1 MTTIHKHTSRRNFLK
16 RASAASTL
24 AGTPFMANL
33 MAMGAASAQQ
43 TSGHKALV
51 CIFLEGGND
60 QSNTILPASGSAY
73 DGYRNG
79 RPTIALASS
88 QMLGLSPAGF
98 SGPSLAMHSSLG
110 AMKPLFDQGR
120 VAVLANVGTLAAPL
134 TLAQWN
140 GSGSAVP
147 LPFQLFS
154 HSDQAGAWQ
163 TGVPDRA
170 SATGWLGRIGDLTAG
185 AFNPGSGVSIAVST
199 AGNNLIQTGN
209 STTQYQITTQ
219 GAVKVGALYP
229 SDAWAPIAAATR
241 KLMTEARTNMLEAE
255 LTKVA
260 SRAVNTESL
269 VTRAL
274 AGVPTNLPFPD
285 TSLGRQL
292 SMVARMI
299 GARGA
304 LSQQR
309 QIFFVKAGGYDAHG
323 NLPGEHAACL
333 KELGDAMA
341 AFYQATV
348 LLGVAGNVTTFTAS
362 DFGRALQSNG
372 RGSDHGW
379 GGHHFIMGDAVLG
392 NRIYGAFPT
401 VALRGPEDAGQG
413 RLLPTTAVDQYAATL
428 ARWFGVA
435 DADMST
441 VLPNIGR
448 FAQRNLGFMG

>member
-1 MTTIHKHTSRRNFLK
+1 MTFIHKHASRRNFLK
-16 RASAASTL
+16 RAGAASAL

-33 MAMGAASAQQ
+33 MAIGGASAQQ
-43 TSGHKALV
+43 SGGHKALV
-51 CIFLEGGND
+51 CIFLDGGND
-60 QSNTILPASGSAY
+60 QSNMVVPASGAAFDAYTSA
-73 DGYRNG
+73 
-79 RPTIALASS
+79 RPTISLPSS
-88 QMLGLSPAGF
+88 QLLGLSPSGF
-98 SGPSLAMHSSLG
+98 SGPPLALHASLG
-110 AMKPLFDQGR
+110 AMKPLVDQGR
-120 VAVLANVGTLAAPL
+120 VAILANVGTLAAPL

-140 GSGSAVP
+140 GGASAIR

-154 HSDQAGAWQ
+154 HADQAGAWQ
-163 TGVPDRA
+163 TGMPDRV

-185 AFNPGSGVSIAVST
+185 AFNAGSGVSIAVST
-199 AGNNLIQTGN
+199 AGNNVMQTGN

-219 GAVKVGALYP
+219 GAVRVGPMY
-229 SDAWAPIAAATR
+229 DTGTWAPVAGATR
-241 KLMTEARTNMLEAE
+241 KLMTEARTNLLEAE

-260 SRAVNTESL
+260 SRAVSTETL
-269 VTRAL
+269 VTNAL
-274 AGVPTNLPFPD
+274 AGVTSTLPFPA
-285 TSLGRQL
+285 TPLGRQL
-292 SMVARMI
+292 AMVARMI

-309 QIFFVKAGGYDAHG
+309 QIFFVKAGGYDAHN
-323 NLPGEHAACL
+323 NLPGEHAACM

-348 LLGVAGNVTTFTAS
+348 ALGVAGNVTTFTAS

-379 GGHHFIMGDAVLG
+379 GGHHFVMGDAVLG
-392 NRIYGAFPT
+392 NRVYGSFPT

-435 DADMST
+435 DGDMAT

-448 FAQRNLGFMG
+448 FGQRNLGFLG